1 MKKHPVRTALRLAFA
16 LALSAAPALQARE
29 KPQPADV
36 LIWPQARRAVEFR
49 QMEKVFPHARVVR
62 SSHPAP
68 LLRGDLIA
76 PRIILDGQFVPV
88 GQFMARDQSVG
99 LLVLQNGRIRLEAYA
114 DGFRPGDHWAGFSL
128 TKSVSSALIGA
139 AIRDGRIGGLD
150 DAVTHYLPG
159 LTGSAYDGVK
169 LRHLLSMT
177 SGAAWSEN
185 YLDPASDVAR
195 MYSTPADPGF
205 DPIVSYMRH
214 LKRASPPGSQWLYKT
229 GETDL
234 VGMLLIQATGEP
246 LANYLSRRIWQKI
259 GMESDGWWMINER
272 KDSPGGCCLSASLRD
287 WGRFG
292 EFIRRGGMV
301 GGQALLDPAYL
312 RAATSAQIATGR
324 AGQSYGYLWWIN
336 ADGSYDARGIFGQL
350 IHIDPRR
357 NMVVVALAAWD
368 TPGDGAHAA
377 RRAALLSAIEAA
389 VDGR

>member
-1 MKKHPVRTALRLAFA
+1 IIVGPGIQPGNPVLDLAQRGQHQDRHGLTIAAQPLEHAQSIEIGQHPIKNHNIPCLAQAKTQGLGAACGRDDNMRHFAEGTLDKLAHVHVILGKQNAHRNGMKKHPVRTALRLAFA

-68 LLRGDLIA
+68 LLRGDPIA
-76 PRIILDGQFVPV
+76 PRIMLDGQFVPV
-88 GQFMARDQSVG
+88 EQFMARDQSVG

-128 TKSVSSALIGA
+128 TKSVSSALIVA

-259 GMESDGWWMINER
+259 GMESDGWW
-272 KDSPGGCCLSASLRD
+272 
-287 WGRFG
+287 
-292 EFIRRGGMV
+292 
-301 GGQALLDPAYL
+301 
-312 RAATSAQIATGR
+312 
-324 AGQSYGYLWWIN
+324 
-336 ADGSYDARGIFGQL
+336 
-350 IHIDPRR
+350 
-357 NMVVVALAAWD
+357 
-368 TPGDGAHAA
+368 
-377 RRAALLSAIEAA
+377 
-389 VDGR
+389 